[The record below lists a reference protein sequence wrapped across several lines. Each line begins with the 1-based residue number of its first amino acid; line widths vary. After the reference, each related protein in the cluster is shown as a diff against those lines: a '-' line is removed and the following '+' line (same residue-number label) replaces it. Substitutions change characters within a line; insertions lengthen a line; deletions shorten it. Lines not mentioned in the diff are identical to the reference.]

1 MAKES
6 VQVLIKLV
14 APSGQSKQMLG
25 TIRHL
30 LGPIRSR
37 AGCTACDVYLDVES
51 PDEVVLLEE
60 WDSEASFRDHVC
72 SRDYGYILEW
82 MEQSIERPEV
92 KVGAITACN
101 GLEYIRNIRTQR

>member
-1 MAKES
+1 MAEEPI
-6 VQVLIKLV
+6 QVLIKLV
-14 APSGQSKQMLG
+14 APSGQVKQMLG

-37 AGCTACDVYLDVES
+37 AGCTACDVYVDVES
-51 PDEVVLLEE
+51 PDEVVLFEE
-60 WDSEASFRDHVC
+60 WDSEASFSDHVR

-92 KVGAITACN
+92 KLGAVSARN